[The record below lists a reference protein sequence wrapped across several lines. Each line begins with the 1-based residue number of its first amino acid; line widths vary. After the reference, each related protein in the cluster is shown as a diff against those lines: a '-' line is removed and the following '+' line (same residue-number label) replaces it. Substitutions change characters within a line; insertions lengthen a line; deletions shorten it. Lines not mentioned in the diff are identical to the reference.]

1 MHEARLAFCRAIDH
15 VKEQRWEAA
24 VVCVLRGPGPAGEAF
39 PHLND
44 ATDFSRR
51 QRDQYRH
58 IARMLRPVLG
68 VAITGPALALGL
80 SRRRERRLG
89 RG

>member
-1 MHEARLAFCRAIDH
+1 MRRVWRFVGQSTMSKSKEGRQPLCAFLG
-15 VKEQRWEAA
+15 VP
-24 VVCVLRGPGPAGEAF
+24 VPAGELF